1 MKNKLIISIYSFFFL
16 FVSFNLSA
24 ENLRIDAKNI
34 SIDKKTQVTI
44 FKDEVTIITENNNII
59 KGEYAEYDKLKKFI
73 IIKKDV
79 RVIDAQK
86 NTINT
91 EYAEYDN
98 NTKVFKSLGLT
109 KINTADQ
116 YEVIGE
122 DILFDNSKNFISSIK
137 RSIITD
143 KDKNQINLENFEYL
157 IDENIFK
164 SIGLIEIQ
172 DAKGNSYEF
181 SQVYIDTKKKEI
193 FGTDIKSFL
202 NQKEFKIVP
211 ENKPRIFANSLQLDK
226 KIKKFNKGI
235 FTLCDYRKND
245 KCPPWS
251 IQASSILHDN
261 KKKTIYYENAVIK
274 VYDIPI
280 FYFPKL
286 NHPDPTV
293 DRRSG
298 FLPPTLSNSKSLGS
312 GVEIPYFWAISDDKN
327 FTVTNKIFFKENPL
341 LLGEYHQ
348 VFKDS
353 EFITNFGYTEGYKKT
368 STNKKKGDKSHFFTN
383 FVKSFKTKD
392 GGDSALDLSIQSVSN
407 DKYLKLYKV
416 KSELVDYNTETLE
429 NSLQF
434 LHQNDNTFVGFNTS
448 IYETLKDNY
457 NDKYELIS
465 ELTFDKNLISNNR
478 VGSLDL
484 LSSLEAHNYD
494 TNKSTNFVINEL
506 DWDFKEINFKS
517 NINTKLIGN
526 FKNINY
532 ETKNVNIY
540 KENTTSEFYGALG
553 ILNKIDLKKEIA
565 DAKHFLTPK
574 MLFRY
579 SPGSMRKENN
589 GFLLNAKN
597 AFDIN
602 RLGNSNNYETGMSA
616 TIGLDYKINKDN
628 QDFDFSVA
636 QIINEKANS
645 KMHSKTSLDEKL
657 SDVVAQADYSINDK
671 ISLNYQFALDQNY
684 KDLNYNNIGTAI
696 NLDLV
701 KVNFDYLEENKHIG
715 DQKYFSTKIGIP
727 SKKTLIELETKRNLV
742 TNSSEFYNLSYEYL
756 NDCLRAGLVYRR
768 EFYKDSE
775 IEPEDS
781 LMFKITLTPFGN
793 VNSPSFSK

>member
-1 MKNKLIISIYSFFFL
+1 MKNKLIISIYSIFFL
-16 FVSFNLSA
+16 FFSFNLLA
-24 ENLRIDAKNI
+24 ENLRINAKNI
-34 SIDKKTQVTI
+34 SIDKKTQLTI
-44 FKDEVTIITENNNII
+44 FKNEVTIITEDNNII
-59 KGEYAEYDKLKKFI
+59 KGEYAEYDKIKKFI
-73 IIKKDV
+73 VIKKNV
-79 RVIDAQK
+79 RVIDNQK

-98 NTKVFKSLGLT
+98 NTKIFKSLGLT
-109 KINTADQ
+109 KINTTEQ
-116 YEVIGE
+116 YEVVGE
-122 DILFDNSKNFISSIK
+122 DILFDNLNNFISSEK
-137 RSIITD
+137 SSIITD
-143 KDKNQINLENFEYL
+143 KDKNQINLENFKYL
-157 IDENIFK
+157 INENIFK
-164 SIGLIEIQ
+164 SIGLIKIQ

-193 FGTDIKSFL
+193 FGTDIKGFL
-202 NQKEFKIVP
+202 NQSDFKIVP
-211 ENKPRIFANSLQLDK
+211 ENKPRIFANSL
-226 KIKKFNKGI
+226 KIDENFKKFNKGI
-235 FTLCDYRKND
+235 FTVCDYRQGD

-274 VYDIPI
+274 VYDVPI

-298 FLPPTLSNSKSLGS
+298 FLPPTLSNSKNLGS

-327 FTVTNKIFFKENPL
+327 FTVTNKIFYKENPL
-341 LLGEYHQ
+341 LIGEYHQ
-348 VFKDS
+348 AFKGS
-353 EFITNFGYTEGYKKT
+353 ELITNFGYTAGYKKT
-368 STNKKKGDKSHFFTN
+368 SVNKKRGDKSHFFSN
-383 FVKSFKTKD
+383 FVKNFKTEN
-392 GGDSALDLSIQSVSN
+392 GGDNTLDLSVQNVSN
-407 DKYLKLYKV
+407 NKYLKLYKV

-434 LHQNDNTFVGFNTS
+434 LHQNDNAFVGFNTS
-448 IYETLKDNY
+448 VYETLKDSY

-465 ELTFDKNLISNNR
+465 ELTFDKNLISNNK

-484 LSSLEAHNYD
+484 LSSLETHNYD
-494 TNKSTNFVINEL
+494 TNKSTNFIINEL
-506 DWDFKEINFKS
+506 DWNFKEINFNS

-532 ETKNVNIY
+532 ETKNVNLF
-540 KENTTSEFYGALG
+540 KKDATSEFYGALG
-553 ILNKIDLKKEIA
+553 ILNKIDLKKEIRNV
-565 DAKHFLTPK
+565 KHFLTPK

-579 SPGSMRKENN
+579 SPGSMRKENT
-589 GFLLNAKN
+589 GFLLDAKN
-597 AFDIN
+597 AFNVD
-602 RLGNSNNYETGMSA
+602 RLGNLNNFETGMSA
-616 TIGLDYKINKDN
+616 TLGLDYKVKKDN
-628 QDFDFSVA
+628 QTFDFSVA
-636 QIINEKANS
+636 QIINEKANN

-696 NLDLV
+696 NLDLI

-727 SKKTLIELETKRNLV
+727 NKNSLIELETKRNLI

-781 LMFKITLTPFGN
+781 LMFQITLTPFGN
-793 VNSPSFSK
+793 VNSPSFN

>member
-1 MKNKLIISIYSFFFL
+1 MKNKLIISIYSIFFL
-16 FVSFNLSA
+16 FFSFNLLA
-24 ENLRIDAKNI
+24 ENLRINAKNI
-34 SIDKKTQVTI
+34 SIDKKTQLTI
-44 FKDEVTIITENNNII
+44 FKNEVTIITEDNNII
-59 KGEYAEYDKLKKFI
+59 KGEYAEYDKIKKFI
-73 IIKKDV
+73 VIKKNV
-79 RVIDAQK
+79 RVIDNQK

-98 NTKVFKSLGLT
+98 NTKIFKSLGLT
-109 KINTADQ
+109 KINTTEQ
-116 YEVIGE
+116 YEVVGE
-122 DILFDNSKNFISSIK
+122 DILFDNLNNFISSEK
-137 RSIITD
+137 SSIITD
-143 KDKNQINLENFEYL
+143 KDKNQINLENFKYL
-157 IDENIFK
+157 INENIFK
-164 SIGLIEIQ
+164 SIGLIKIQ

-193 FGTDIKSFL
+193 FGTDIKGFL
-202 NQKEFKIVP
+202 NQSDFKIVP
-211 ENKPRIFANSLQLDK
+211 ENKPRIFFIFL
-226 KIKKFNKGI
+226 KINENFKKFNKGI
-235 FTLCDYRKND
+235 FTVCDYRQGD

-274 VYDIPI
+274 VYDVPI

-298 FLPPTLSNSKSLGS
+298 FLPPTLSNSKNLGS

-327 FTVTNKIFFKENPL
+327 FTVTNKIFYKENPL
-341 LLGEYHQ
+341 LIGEYHQ
-348 VFKDS
+348 AFKGS
-353 EFITNFGYTEGYKKT
+353 ELITNFGYTAGYKKT
-368 STNKKKGDKSHFFTN
+368 SVNKKRGDKSHFFSN
-383 FVKSFKTKD
+383 FVKNFKTEN
-392 GGDSALDLSIQSVSN
+392 GGDNTLDLSVQNVSN
-407 DKYLKLYKV
+407 NKYLKLYKV

-434 LHQNDNTFVGFNTS
+434 LHQNDNAFVGFNTS
-448 IYETLKDNY
+448 VYETLKDSY

-465 ELTFDKNLISNNR
+465 ELTFDKNLISNNK

-484 LSSLEAHNYD
+484 LSSLETHNYD
-494 TNKSTNFVINEL
+494 TNKSTNFIINEL
-506 DWDFKEINFKS
+506 DWNFKEINFNS

-532 ETKNVNIY
+532 ETKNVNLF
-540 KENTTSEFYGALG
+540 KKDATSEFYGALG
-553 ILNKIDLKKEIA
+553 ILNKIDLKKEIRNV
-565 DAKHFLTPK
+565 KHFLTPK

-579 SPGSMRKENN
+579 SPGSMRKENT
-589 GFLLNAKN
+589 GFLLDAKN
-597 AFDIN
+597 AFNVD
-602 RLGNSNNYETGMSA
+602 RLGNLNNFETGMSA
-616 TIGLDYKINKDN
+616 TLGLDYKVKKDN
-628 QDFDFSVA
+628 QTFDFSVA
-636 QIINEKANS
+636 QIINEKANN

-696 NLDLV
+696 NLDLI

-727 SKKTLIELETKRNLV
+727 NKNSLIELETKRNLI

-781 LMFKITLTPFGN
+781 LMFQITLTPFGN
-793 VNSPSFSK
+793 VNSPSFN